1 MASVRPLASVPKRA
15 DFRSARRHRAHHQ
28 AKIVVDART
37 MIHCEVENIS
47 AGGAKIAVRAN
58 VRLPESFLLYIASH
72 TLQVFR
78 AILRWR
84 DGDFAGVSFTDGA
97 STPAVKPS
105 RISSMIS
112 GQPISRN

>member
-1 MASVRPLASVPKRA
+1 MASVRPSASVPKRA
-15 DFRSARRHRAHHQ
+15 DLRSARRHRAHHQ
-28 AKIVVDART
+28 AKIVVDAQT

-47 AGGAKIAVRAN
+47 TGGAKIAVRAN

-84 DGDFAGVSFTDGA
+84 DGDFAGVSFADGTSLRA
-97 STPAVKPS
+97 AKPP
-105 RISSMIS
+105 RIPSKIN
-112 GQPISRN
+112 GRHIGRN